1 MKLKSI
7 AMVVGVVAVAGGAGC
22 LSSSHCQYAKRAEA
36 AQTLPRGVA
45 ARPGRIYFASF
56 PENRLALSI
65 CGWKPNVGHAS
76 LLTKDAAGRIAQYDY
91 GWFVG
96 YNGARPSDAIGYV
109 DASESY
115 AASPAPTRPP
125 RDGKDGVQAVISHCA
140 SSSKCFDVG
149 LTLEG

>member
-1 MKLKSI
+1 MKLKSV
-7 AMVVGVVAVAGGAGC
+7 AMAVGMVAMASGAGC
-22 LSSSHCQYAKRAEA
+22 LSYSHCRYAKRAET
-36 AQTLPRGVA
+36 AQTLPDCVA

-76 LLTKDAAGRIAQYDY
+76 LLTKDAADRIAQYDY

-109 DASESY
+109 DMSESY
-115 AASPAPTRPP
+115 GGFPAPTR
-125 RDGKDGVQAVISHCA
+125 RASERRRRRFGGKNHLRKFCIG
-140 SSSKCFDVG
+140 
-149 LTLEG
+149 

>member
-1 MKLKSI
+1 MP
-7 AMVVGVVAVAGGAGC
+7 VVLALPVCEAGGGDTEVA
-22 LSSSHCQYAKRAEA
+22 
-36 AQTLPRGVA
+36 RGRRVA

-56 PENRLALSI
+56 PKNRLALSI

-76 LLTKDAAGRIAQYDY
+76 LLTKDSAGRIAQYDY

-115 AASPAPTRPP
+115 AASPAPTR
-125 RDGKDGVQAVISHCA
+125 RA
-140 SSSKCFDVG
+140 SERRRRRFGGENHLRKFCCVAA
-149 LTLEG
+149 LALRTLILI

>member
-7 AMVVGVVAVAGGAGC
+7 AMVVGVVAVASAAGC
-22 LSSSHCQYAKRAEA
+22 LSCSHCQYAKRAEA
-36 AQTLPRGVA
+36 AQALPESVA

-65 CGWKPNVGHAS
+65 LGWKPNVGHAS
-76 LLTKDAAGRIAQYDY
+76 LLTKDSAGRIAQYDY

-96 YNGARPSDAIGYV
+96 YNGARSNDAIGYV

-115 AASPAPTRPP
+115 VGFPGADAPSIGTEKTMFR
-125 RDGKDGVQAVISHCA
+125 R
-140 SSSKCFDVG
+140 
-149 LTLEG
+149 

>member
-1 MKLKSI
+1 MKLESV
-7 AMVVGVVAVAGGAGC
+7 ALVVGVVAVAGAAGC
-22 LSSSHCQYAKRAEA
+22 LLSSHCQYAKRAEA
-36 AQTLPRGVA
+36 AQTLPEGVASRPLLEGVA

-115 AASPAPTRPP
+115 GGFPGADAP
-125 RDGKDGVQAVISHCA
+125 S
-140 SSSKCFDVG
+140 VG
-149 LTLEG
+149 TEKTAFRR

>member
-1 MKLKSI
+1 MGATSMKLKSI
-7 AMVVGVVAVAGGAGC
+7 AMGVGVVAMAGAAGVP
-22 LSSSHCQYAKRAEA
+22 SYSHGQYAERAES
-36 AQTLPRGVA
+36 AQMFPRGVA

-109 DASESY
+109 DANESY
-115 AASPAPTRPP
+115 GGFPGADAPASERK
-125 RDGKDGVQAVISHCA
+125 RRCSGGDLSL
-140 SSSKCFDVG
+140 CFFFKMF
-149 LTLEG
+149 

>member
-7 AMVVGVVAVAGGAGC
+7 ARAVCAVAVAGGAGC

-76 LLTKDAAGRIAQYDY
+76 LLTKDSAGRIAQYDY

-96 YNGARPSDAIGYV
+96 YNGARPSGAIDYAG
-109 DASESY
+109 ASESY
-115 AASPAPTRPP
+115 GGFPGADAP
-125 RDGKDGVQAVISHCA
+125 S
-140 SSSKCFDVG
+140 VG
-149 LTLEG
+149 TEKTAFRR

>member
-1 MKLKSI
+1 MKLKSV
-7 AMVVGVVAVAGGAGC
+7 AMVFGVVAVASAAGC
-22 LSSSHCQYAKRAEA
+22 LSYSHCQYAKRAET
-36 AQTLPRGVA
+36 AQPLPSGVA
-45 ARPGRIYFASF
+45 ERPGRIYFASF

-76 LLTKDAAGRIAQYDY
+76 LLTKDEAGRVAQYDY

-115 AASPAPTRPP
+115 GGFPGADAPASGRK
-125 RDGKDGVQAVISHCA
+125 RRCSGGDLSL
-140 SSSKCFDVG
+140 CFFFKMF
-149 LTLEG
+149 